1 MFKNII
7 INGLPIKRI
16 VSNGVT
22 IWRKAEKSFEYRLAE
37 TAYRSSRQLHLDGFI
52 LISQIPSPRAVKYI
66 EIDGQ
71 PLIDGNLIDDFINNG
86 QTIQLRIHLSDVGI
100 NGIIEPGTKVTIH
113 LR

>member
-37 TAYRSSRQLHLDGFI
+37 RAYGADRQLHLDDFI
-52 LISQIPSPRAVKYI
+52 LMTQIPSPRAVKYI
-66 EIDGQ
+66 EIDGR
-71 PLIDGNLIDDFINNG
+71 PLIDGNYIDNFINNG
-86 QTIQLRIHLSDVGI
+86 KTIQLRIQLSDVGI